1 MNSRFALALVLGFAV
16 GGAAQ
21 AAAFQN
27 GGFETGTDPGA
38 TFTQLNTP
46 STAITGW
53 TVSAGSIDYI
63 SAGYWQPAEGMR
75 SLDMSGIAAGSISQ
89 TFDTIPGH
97 SYQVTFSLAGN
108 PDGLPTVKNL
118 TVVATGGATSSYTF
132 DITGKTRAAMGWV
145 SKTYA
150 FTANAASTTL
160 SFNSL
165 DATSAGP
172 ALDNVVV
179 TDTTPVVQTPTPV
192 PTLSEWALAVLVL
205 MMGVLG
211 WRSQRS
217 RAD

>member
-1 MNSRFALALVLGFAV
+1 
-16 GGAAQ
+16 
-21 AAAFQN
+21 
-27 GGFETGTDPGA
+27 
-38 TFTQLNTP
+38 
-46 STAITGW
+46 
-53 TVSAGSIDYI
+53 
-63 SAGYWQPAEGMR
+63 
-75 SLDMSGIAAGSISQ
+75 
-89 TFDTIPGH
+89 
-97 SYQVTFSLAGN
+97 
-108 PDGLPTVKNL
+108 
-118 TVVATGGATSSYTF
+118 
-132 DITGKTRAAMGWV
+132 MGWV